1 MPYEKDITTRQAEFE
16 PINIDNLLHWGH
28 EVLPQQ
34 SPVVLPFSGGL
45 DSATLAAFLVQ
56 IVGPQNVLAIHVEH
70 STTQP
75 QETTNAK
82 AVADQ
87 LGIHFTIVDLHDLQ
101 TRMGLKVDEVLASLG
116 HASQGSMET
125 TSNASMVY
133 AITREVTR
141 RTGGRLCGT
150 LDGSE
155 ILTGYF
161 PKESFYGDF
170 LPLGGLLRT
179 EVRSLSQ
186 VFNLPPLPEQFAVV
200 PGCGSIV
207 EFVNTQAGTNFA
219 SEIEIDYALLQ
230 FLSNP
235 QMDDQLENFCIRMSH
250 KAVSALHGRPI
261 YYPSEPRRLLL
272 ITSPE

>member
-1 MPYEKDITTRQAEFE
+1 MTYKELGYNPAEFE
-16 PINIDNLLHWGH
+16 QINLVHLLNWGK
-28 EVLPQQ
+28 EILPHD

-45 DSATLAAFLVQ
+45 DSATLSAFLAQ
-56 IVGPQNVLAIHVEH
+56 MVGPQNVVAIHVEH

-75 QETTNAK
+75 QETINAN

-101 TRMGLKVDEVLASLG
+101 AGMGLKVDEVLASLG
-116 HASQGSMET
+116 HQSTGNMET

-133 AITREVTR
+133 AVTREVTR
-141 RTGGRLCGT
+141 RIGGRLCGT

-186 VFNLPPLPEQFAVV
+186 LLGLPALPEQFAVV

-207 EFVNTQAGTNFA
+207 EFVNAQAEASFD
-219 SEIEIDYALLQ
+219 SEIEIDIALLQ
-230 FLSNP
+230 L
-235 QMDDQLENFCIRMSH
+235 LENTQANEQLGNFCARMRH
-250 KAVSALHGRPI
+250 KTTSALQGRPI
-261 YYPSEPRRLLL
+261 YYPSENRKDLLRR
-272 ITSPE
+272 